1 MVEVYVLKAVDRK
14 ELHKLQISHL
24 KLSERLAFR
33 RHIKM
38 FIHWRYIHPRRY
50 FTMGVLYGSAL
61 KAAGGPR
68 LPSLWSSCMRGV
80 TEMQSWKQNLCLFV
94 EPWLELDWYNS
105 ELALVMAPVH
115 GWGLGIPGRWK
126 LATFLPFRLC
136 SLQKAPLSGWQVVK
150 TDVSLFL
157 FEVTYGG
164 WGTMPQW
171 TKLKENYFLT
181 TPSTGSKSSGISP
194 GVKETN

>member
-14 ELHKLQISHL
+14 ELYKLQISHL

-115 GWGLGIPGRWK
+115 GWRLGIPGRWK

-136 SLQKAPLSGWQVVK
+136 SLQKAPFQTGRLWKQTFLCFCLKSLMGGGELCLNGLS
-150 TDVSLFL
+150 
-157 FEVTYGG
+157 
-164 WGTMPQW
+164 
-171 TKLKENYFLT
+171 
-181 TPSTGSKSSGISP
+181 
-194 GVKETN
+194 